1 MSDKKKCVVAFD
13 TSNYTTSIAVC
24 DIDGRVVSNLKAPL
38 PVKSG
43 ERGLRQSDAVF
54 AHTKNL
60 PELCRRLSTAL
71 VGYEPIAVGVS
82 STPRIAEGSYM
93 PCFLCGM
100 AAAEAFAASHALP
113 VYQTSH
119 QHGHVM
125 AAAYSSGESD
135 RLMRGRFLAFHVSG
149 GTTEALLVTPSEDK
163 SDFDIE
169 LVGETKDINAGQAI
183 DRIGV
188 LMGLDFPC
196 GRELERL
203 AAAYEGKIEKRRVCV
218 SDGSCSLSGVENIAT
233 KMYNDT
239 EDKQAVAAF
248 VFDFI
253 CRTLREMTSQI
264 LEKYGD
270 MPVLYAGG
278 VMSNKLMRSALAKER
293 DAHFAEAE
301 FSADNAA
308 GVALL
313 ARLCA
318 MSEVER

>member
-60 PELCRRLSTAL
+60 PELCRRLSSVL
-71 VGYEPIAVGVS
+71 EGYEPIAVGVS
-82 STPRIAEGSYM
+82 STPRRAEGSYM

-100 AAAEAFAASHALP
+100 AAAEAFAASLALP

-125 AAAYSSGESD
+125 AAAYSSGESG

>member
-1 MSDKKKCVVAFD
+1 MTDKKKCVVAFD

-24 DIDGRVVSNLKAPL
+24 DIDGRVIANLKSPL

-54 AHTKNL
+54 AHTKNF
-60 PELCRRLSTAL
+60 PELCKRLSSVL
-71 VGYEPIAVGVS
+71 EGYEPIAVGVS
-82 STPRIAEGSYM
+82 ATPRRAEGSYM

-100 AAAEAFAASHALP
+100 AAAESFAASRGLR
-113 VYQTSH
+113 VYETSH

-135 RLMRGRFLAFHVSG
+135 RLLSGRFLAFHVSG
-149 GTTEALLVTPSEDK
+149 GTTEALLVTPNEDK
-163 SDFDIE
+163 SDFDIQ

-183 DRIGV
+183 DRVGV
-188 LMGLDFPC
+188 ALGLDFPC

-203 AAAYEGKIEKRRVCV
+203 AAAYEGKVDKRRVCV
-218 SDGSCSLSGVENIAT
+218 SEGCCSLSGVENIAT
-233 KMYNDT
+233 KMYKDT

-278 VMSNKLMRSALAKER
+278 VMSNKLMRPALAKDR

-313 ARLCA
+313 ARLRVT
-318 MSEVER
+318 SEVN

>member
-1 MSDKKKCVVAFD
+1 MTDKKKCIVAFD

-24 DIDGRVVSNLKAPL
+24 DIDGRVVANLKAPL

-60 PELCRRLSTAL
+60 PELCKRLSSVL
-71 VGYEPIAVGVS
+71 EGYEPIAVGVS
-82 STPRIAEGSYM
+82 ATPRRAEGSYM

-100 AAAEAFAASHALP
+100 AAAESFAASHALP

-125 AAAYSSGESD
+125 AAAYSSGKSD
-135 RLMRGRFLAFHVSG
+135 RLLSSRFLAFHVSG
-149 GTTEALLVTPSEDK
+149 GTTEALLVTPNEDK
-163 SDFDIE
+163 SDFDIQ

-183 DRIGV
+183 DRVGV
-188 LMGLDFPC
+188 ALGLDFPC

-203 AAAYEGKIEKRRVCV
+203 AAAYEGKFDKRRVCV
-218 SDGSCSLSGVENIAT
+218 SEGCCSLSGVENIAT
-233 KMYNDT
+233 KMYKDT

-278 VMSNKLMRSALAKER
+278 VMSNKLMRPALAKDR

-313 ARLCA
+313 ARLRVT
-318 MSEVER
+318 SEVK